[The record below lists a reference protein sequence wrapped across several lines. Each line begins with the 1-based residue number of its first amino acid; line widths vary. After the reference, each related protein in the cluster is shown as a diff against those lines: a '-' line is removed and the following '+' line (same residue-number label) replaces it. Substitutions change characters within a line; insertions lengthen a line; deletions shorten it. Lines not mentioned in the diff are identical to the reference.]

1 MASSPEDR
9 ELLQTEDS
17 SLVKDTYTGAL
28 LSTDSNKLKQHK
40 IRRQQ
45 FERSKVAEN
54 EINSMKTEINT
65 LKTDIEEVKDL
76 LHTIVSK
83 L

>member
-1 MASSPEDR
+1 MASNPEDR
-9 ELLQTEDS
+9 EFLQTEDA

-28 LSTDSNKLKQHK
+28 LSTDINKLKQHK
-40 IRRQQ
+40 IRRNQ
-45 FERSKVAEN
+45 FARSKVAEN
-54 EINSMKTEINT
+54 EINSMKSDITN
-65 LKTDIEEVKDL
+65 LKTDIEEVKEL